1 MMNWQE
7 RCDARKRI
15 ETTLSDALHSTYA
28 RDAAPLWRETARLAM
43 AMAAE
48 CEDQFQQKVVLTI
61 PGDVARDLSP
71 NLRLHWRERA
81 NRTHRWRAMARL
93 IWQSEGSVRFKPGV
107 SIHITV
113 RRGRLVDRDNCIS
126 SCKVILDSLWGDD
139 GMLGA
144 DDARWVKS
152 IEVIQETGGKWTKH
166 PEVKVEVAGEVE

>member
-1 MMNWQE
+1 
-7 RCDARKRI
+7 
-15 ETTLSDALHSTYA
+15 
-28 RDAAPLWRETARLAM
+28 
-43 AMAAE
+43 
-48 CEDQFQQKVVLTI
+48 
-61 PGDVARDLSP
+61 
-71 NLRLHWRERA
+71 
-81 NRTHRWRAMARL
+81 MARL